1 MIISYELVDDALCDL
16 DDTLDC
22 YEDCTQCPLFY
33 DCMNIVEN
41 EEKEDNQTNKYYKMQ
56 KKLLD
61 KHQKRCYNKYIEM
74 REQATEETEATS

>member
-33 DCMNIVEN
+33 DCMDVVESK
-41 EEKEDNQTNKYYKMQ
+41 EEEND
-56 KKLLD
+56 
-61 KHQKRCYNKYIEM
+61 
-74 REQATEETEATS
+74 

>member
-33 DCMNIVEN
+33 DCMNVIES
-41 EEKEDNQTNKYYKMQ
+41 ED
-56 KKLLD
+56 D
-61 KHQKRCYNKYIEM
+61 EDD
-74 REQATEETEATS
+74 